1 MTRLDPYALGQTC
14 CSATTCNVRLNRPGV
29 LHRVAENGIKSP
41 GSPSFHDSS
50 ELLRDS
56 APPPSAEIALKRIS
70 RSASPA
76 RYLPPW
82 GAGGFKKSVRLVKI
96 HVSAITVGLCNL
108 AIHRYTLSLAG
119 EEELRSGSPNPPLP
133 AERCC
138 LRYPF
143 ASSEG
148 LRKHELLST
157 CLRNRI
163 VDPVVV
169 TRHWLTESY
178 LTRSA
183 IQSNCRLKVH
193 ERRRSLLSINLRL
206 YGGARLSQFILV

>member
-1 MTRLDPYALGQTC
+1 MFVQISC
-14 CSATTCNVRLNRPGV
+14 CATTRNFRLNRAGV
-29 LHRVAENGIKSP
+29 LYRVAENGTNRQGP
-41 GSPSFHDSS
+41 PTCHDVS
-50 ELLRDS
+50 ELLLDS
-56 APPPSAEIALKRIS
+56 VPPPSEEIALKRIS
-70 RSASPA
+70 RAASPA

-82 GAGGFKKSVRLVKI
+82 GAGGFKKSARLVKI

-178 LTRSA
+178 LTRSG

-193 ERRRSLLSINLRL
+193 KRRRSLLSINLRL
-206 YGGARLSQFILV
+206 NSGFRLSQFILV